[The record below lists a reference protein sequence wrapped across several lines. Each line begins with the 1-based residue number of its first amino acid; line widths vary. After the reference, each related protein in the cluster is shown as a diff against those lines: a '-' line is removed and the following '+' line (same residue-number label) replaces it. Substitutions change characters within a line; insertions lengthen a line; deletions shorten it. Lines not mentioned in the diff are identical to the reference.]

1 MNIIWRLINSPKN
14 MESDHDTFCILHL
27 KKNGIMSWLLCWI
40 AVMFAYIGL
49 ISQLSVFHGPIL
61 VGSLIEVFKLF
72 KPFHTE
78 YIGFSGFITF
88 SLGPPY
94 TYRSQVE
101 SVCYLLLCYY
111 LWKNTKYLNMS
122 FPFQFIILNIYSKRL
137 IEFIFHFLH
146 HFLSLVPEKKK

>member
-1 MNIIWRLINSPKN
+1 MIIKLLDNGEYYL
-14 MESDHDTFCILHL
+14 ESDHDTFCNLHL
-27 KKNGIMSWLLCWI
+27 KKNQIMSWLLWWI
-40 AVMFAYIGL
+40 ALMFAYIGL
-49 ISQLSVFHGPIL
+49 IPVECVFHGPVL
-61 VGSLIEVFKLF
+61 VGSSIEVFKLF

-101 SVCYLLLCYY
+101 SVCYLLLCYH
-111 LWKNTKYLNMS
+111 LWKNTKHLNMS